1 MKTVYLEVKVSDNTD
16 EQELYN
22 TLHASLVKYQWSVVD
37 VVVPTIIKNEIDKLS
52 EENKILRFRV
62 AELLK
67 SQGKVWFLE

>member
-1 MKTVYLEVKVSDNTD
+1 MKTVYLEVKVSDNAD

-22 TLHASLVKYQWSVVD
+22 TLHSSLVKHQWSVVD
-37 VVVPTIIKNEIDKLS
+37 VVIPTIIKNEIDKLS
-52 EENKILRFRV
+52 EENKVLRFRV